1 MEVDIYFMKKTK
13 LLLLSSLLVAGSL
26 VSCGGNSNKEE
37 EITFGFGYSTS
48 FAESHGT
55 WQLDATVV
63 AAAFDKDGK
72 VIDARADVTQVKFA
86 VAAGE
91 TEGSYVVS
99 ATSGDKSKLELGTD
113 YNMLGPSGIGKEVY
127 EQIESWADWTVGKTA
142 SEIKGAD
149 GTNGE
154 CGSGVSISTNA
165 FGAALDNAYS
175 KKYSLKVSSTKDLK
189 VGVGMVNGGVWEGE
203 GSLYVAGAL
212 TDGSKVL
219 TSYVDSLTY
228 LPSSTDGTTVTL
240 KTESYGSENKYTV
253 NADEGQA
260 IKSKRDLGALY
271 GMAGSSPIGAEYDA
285 QCLSLDTYFTGKT
298 LSEAAAVASDA
309 EISGVTITQDGIVN
323 ASKEAIAYS
332 VKDVITDKPVSK

>member
-1 MEVDIYFMKKTK
+1 MKKTK

-48 FAESHGT
+48 FAESYGT
-55 WQLDATVV
+55 WELDATVV

-72 VIDARADVTQVKFA
+72 VIEARADVTQVKFA
-86 VAAGE
+86 VDSDSDTGA
-91 TEGSYVVS
+91 YVVS

-113 YNMLGPSGIGKEVY
+113 YNMLGSSEIGKEVY
-127 EQIESWADWTVGKTA
+127 EQIENWADWTVGKTV
-142 SEIKGAD
+142 SEIKDAD

-154 CGSGVSISTNA
+154 CGTGVSISTNA
-165 FGAALDNAYS
+165 FGAALNNAYS

-189 VGVGMVNGGVWEGE
+189 VGVGMINGGVWEGE
-203 GSLYVAGAL
+203 GSVYVAGAL

-219 TSYVDSLTY
+219 TSYVDSLTFM
-228 LPSSTDGTTVTL
+228 PSSTDGSTVTL
-240 KTESYGSENKYTV
+240 KTESYGSENKYSV
-253 NADEGQA
+253 NADEGEA
-260 IKSKRDLGALY
+260 IKSKRDLGEKY
-271 GMAGSSPIGAEYDA
+271 GMESASPISAEYYA
-285 QCLSLDTYFTGKT
+285 QCASLDAFFTGKT
-298 LSEAAAVASDA
+298 LAEAAAVATDA

-332 VKDVITDKPVSK
+332 IKDVITDKPVSK